1 MMKKMSI
8 KQGDKVIV
16 LNGKDKGKTGEVL
29 TAMPREGKVV
39 VQGVNVC
46 SRHTKPRKQGETGGI
61 VQREAAMYA
70 SKVQVVC
77 PKCNKG
83 TRIAH
88 KIENGKKTRV
98 CKPCGAAL
106 CIRQKWHPL
115 STRSS
120 VISPPCR
127 SPRSTRSS

>member
-46 SRHTKPRKQGETGGI
+46 SRHTKPASPATR
-61 VQREAAMYA
+61 AASSRRNAPFTPARSCACAPSVKNPPVRPTSCWPTAKKFA
-70 SKVQVVC
+70 SA
-77 PKCNKG
+77 
-83 TRIAH
+83 RS
-88 KIENGKKTRV
+88 
-98 CKPCGAAL
+98 AAL
-106 CIRQKWHPL
+106 KSERKERIYYACFEG
-115 STRSS
+115 
-120 VISPPCR
+120 
-127 SPRSTRSS
+127 